1 MKISAEFK
9 RSAFAVPGSVL
20 EHLRDADSLELSV
33 LLYALAKGD
42 FNLTD
47 AAEELGT
54 DESEFMSAVA
64 VWEARGVLVI
74 ERRGTKKS
82 RASKSSTA
90 TDSPKK
96 ERAKEPPKKQTDST
110 VKKSSRRTSQLP
122 GYTMEESAA
131 FLEQNKASAE
141 IIDSCENIIGKI
153 FTTAETNI
161 VIGMLDHLALSGD
174 YILLLFAHAASI
186 GKNSVRYIERL
197 AISFFDRGITEYAEL
212 EQELAAIKRASELET
227 RVRAIFGLGRRAL
240 TSKEEKFIRSWSTK
254 LCYGEDIIRR
264 AYEITVNN
272 TNEPSMDYANAVLE
286 NWYKANLKT
295 LEEVDASLAARSAER
310 KKESED
316 SSSFD
321 TDDFFEAALKRSY
334 NS

>member
-20 EHLRDADSLELSV
+20 EYLRDADSLELSV

-54 DESEFMSAVA
+54 DESEFMNAVNT
-64 VWEARGVLVI
+64 WEHRGVLFI
-74 ERRGTKKS
+74 ERKSTKKQRS
-82 RASKSSTA
+82 EKIDSIGASSSKKNVASKKEAVST
-90 TDSPKK
+90 
-96 ERAKEPPKKQTDST
+96 PPKKA
-110 VKKSSRRTSQLP
+110 VKRTSHLP
-122 GYTMEESAA
+122 GYTTEETAD
-131 FLEQNKASAE
+131 FLEKNKATAE

-153 FTTAETNI
+153 FTSAEINI
-161 VIGMLDHLALSGD
+161 IVGMLDHLSLSGD

-186 GKNSVRYIERL
+186 GKKTVRYIEQM
-197 AISFFDRGITEYAEL
+197 AIGFFDRGITEYAEL
-212 EQELAAIKRASELET
+212 EAELSSLKKASELES
-227 RVRAIFGLGRRAL
+227 RVRAVFGMGKRAL

-254 LCYGEDIIRR
+254 LGYGEDIIKR

-272 TNEPSMDYANAVLE
+272 TNEPSMDYANAILE

-295 LEEVDASLAARSAER
+295 LEEIDASIAARNAEK
-310 KKESED
+310 KKESSD
-316 SSSFD
+316 NSSFD